1 MTAWYEQP
9 YKGGPM
15 VPVPGFPRE
24 LHVGDQDGP
33 DAVGYKR
40 TVWRACR
47 WQGPASR
54 FDDSYSNAFANGAGP
69 NVIDT
74 GIAGIQR
81 QQNMPDT
88 GVVDEKTFNTL
99 RSIRVPDG
107 KPHAGEMAM
116 DATAANLIAE
126 AYARHHVAAAP
137 KETTRERALDGAIGW
152 LGYTEQPA
160 GSNHTTFGEWYG
172 VDYQPWCAIFAT
184 YLYMVEADGSP
195 SFARGSRYAYVPYIV
210 ADAAQLRYG
219 LSITTTPI
227 PGDLVC
233 YDWERDGTFDHVG
246 LFEAGTPG
254 SFTALEGNTSGEGS
268 SGSQSNGGEVC
279 RRNRSRSQAS
289 VVFVRVAE
297 P

>member
-1 MTAWYEQP
+1 
-9 YKGGPM
+9 M
-15 VPVPGFPRE
+15 VPTPGFPRE
-24 LHVGDQDGP
+24 LRVGDPDGP
-33 DAVGYKR
+33 DAVAYKR

-54 FDDSYSNAFANGAGP
+54 FDDSYSDRFANGAGP

-88 GVVDEKTFNTL
+88 GAVDEKTFNTL

-116 DATAANLIAE
+116 DATAANLVAE
-126 AYARHHVAAAP
+126 AYARFHAP
-137 KETTRERALDGAIGW
+137 PASTVKLSTRERALDGATRW

-195 SFARGSRYAYVPYIV
+195 SFARGSRWAYVPYIV
-210 ADAAQLRYG
+210 ADAANLRYG

-246 LFEAGTPG
+246 LFEAGTPS
-254 SFTALEGNTSGEGS
+254 SFTAIEGNTSTS
-268 SGSQSNGGEVC
+268 SNSNGGEVM
-279 RRNRSRSQAS
+279 RRQRSTSQAS
-289 VVFVRVAE
+289 IVFVSVAE